1 MSMDQVYYLELQLSN
16 NEAYSK

>member
-1 MSMDQVYYLELQLSN
+1 MDQVYYLELQLSN